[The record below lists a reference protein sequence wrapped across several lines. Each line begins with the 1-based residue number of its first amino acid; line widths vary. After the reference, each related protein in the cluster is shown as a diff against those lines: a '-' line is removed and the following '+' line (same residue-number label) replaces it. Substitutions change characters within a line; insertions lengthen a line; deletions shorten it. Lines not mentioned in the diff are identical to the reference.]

1 MQIRR
6 LRGFLLFIFAAL
18 ERHWSWAAGF
28 VGYQIPNFPQGF
40 WPKPAP
46 QLNHAPRPTDFNFS
60 PEAASGAVPSP
71 RHLRFSTKRR
81 RGSNE

>member
-28 VGYQIPNFPQGF
+28 VGYPIPNFPQSF
-40 WPKPAP
+40 LEK
-46 QLNHAPRPTDFNFS
+46 T
-60 PEAASGAVPSP
+60 
-71 RHLRFSTKRR
+71 STAIESRT
-81 RGSNE
+81 